1 MFSVCPSGFFGP
13 NCSFTCSNYCE
24 GNGTC
29 NHVTG
34 ICNEGCKLGLNGR
47 LCGKGKLHYA
57 KEIAY
62 VYPVRNFK
70 SNTIICSLT
79 L

>member
-34 ICNEGCKLGLNGR
+34 ICNEGCKQGLNGR